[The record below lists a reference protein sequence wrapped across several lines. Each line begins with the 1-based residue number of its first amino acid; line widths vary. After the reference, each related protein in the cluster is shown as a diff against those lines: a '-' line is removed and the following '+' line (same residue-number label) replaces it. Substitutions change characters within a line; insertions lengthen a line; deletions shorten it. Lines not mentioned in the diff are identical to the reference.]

1 MSEEVRRVRWRVAH
15 VALSAL
21 IRPMGAQ
28 ANRVRVMRDRLRRL
42 RRGGELEALWRE
54 PICPR
59 RARNTRH
66 AERDEALTEAQRSER
81 MVAARATRLVHAG
94 EPGRG
99 RAALERR
106 GALGQIRPADVM
118 EVGAH
123 GEVVRAH
130 EVGTVA
136 AEMFEK
142 HPSASELDAA
152 LGGITADALLQDAA
166 VGSAGVGLREADL
179 VALVDEEAFVDVA
192 RFTRYVQRLA
202 RLSMAGADLVRF
214 EHVQALVQ
222 AGHVRGGSALVCASR
237 CTGTGAGGGT
247 AVRLWRA
254 LSRAR

>member
-1 MSEEVRRVRWRVAH
+1 
-15 VALSAL
+15 
-21 IRPMGAQ
+21 
-28 ANRVRVMRDRLRRL
+28 MRDRLRRL

-66 AERDEALTEAQRSER
+66 AERDEALTEAQRLER

-99 RAALERR
+99 RAALERT

-123 GEVVRAH
+123 GEVVRAQ
-130 EVGTVA
+130 VGTLA

-179 VALVDEEAFVDVA
+179 VALVEEAFGDVA

-202 RLSMAGADLVRF
+202 RLSMPGADRVRF

-222 AGHVRGGSALVCASR
+222 AGHVAVLRSFVLLVAQGRVPAEARPYVYGGRLVAPAKPGGGAHR
-237 CTGTGAGGGT
+237 PLGAGVT
-247 AVRLWRA
+247 WRRLA
-254 LSRAR
+254 AGFLASC